1 MNNDWQQIII
11 TKWSCLQC
19 IFFTLWQGS
28 IQLTPPTIAT
38 ILIEEVLNLCV
49 SFALGAGHVQ
59 SLLAQL
65 LVPVSLPS
73 DASLI
78 RDPGVCLWVCLGAV
92 SRRHRGHFHQ
102 HLEVFIC
109 QFFEHLNENIVLFLA
124 LSSRIDYWCLDLTL
138 IIYSRNY
145 QYTHKKNNKYCM
157 SVLGSIGK
165 FM

>member
-1 MNNDWQQIII
+1 M
-11 TKWSCLQC
+11 
-19 IFFTLWQGS
+19 
-28 IQLTPPTIAT
+28 IAT
-38 ILIEEVLNLCV
+38 ILMEEVLNLCV

-102 HLEVFIC
+102 HFEVFIC
-109 QFFEHLNENIVLFLA
+109 QFLEHLKILCFLA
-124 LSSRIDYWCLDLTL
+124 RSSRIDYWCLDLTL

-145 QYTHKKNNKYCM
+145 QYTHKKKNACQC
-157 SVLGSIGK
+157 
-165 FM
+165 